1 MVSKESFEG
10 MGAKNP
16 FSFSIFYGFPLLFT
30 AAYLAYKGPD
40 LIIFGSWD
48 SWVGVRHV
56 SGTLLVFPTTQVRI
70 KLTFFR
76 FCHLHFCHSGLF
88 KQPFEVI
95 SNLVII
101 ESLTVFIFRCDF

>member
-10 MGAKNP
+10 MGAKKPLLFFN
-16 FSFSIFYGFPLLFT
+16 FYGFPLPFT
-30 AAYLAYKGPD
+30 AAYLAYIGLD

-56 SGTLLVFPTTQVRI
+56 SGTLLVFPTTQGY
-70 KLTFFR
+70 
-76 FCHLHFCHSGLF
+76 S
-88 KQPFEVI
+88 

-101 ESLTVFIFRCDF
+101 